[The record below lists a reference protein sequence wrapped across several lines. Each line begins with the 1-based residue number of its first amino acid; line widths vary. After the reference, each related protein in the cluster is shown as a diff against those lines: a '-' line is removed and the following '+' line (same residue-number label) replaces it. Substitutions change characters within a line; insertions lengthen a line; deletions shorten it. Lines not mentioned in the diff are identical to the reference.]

1 MKTELETINELH
13 NENVENKDNKKKV
26 EFVDENSKLITEK
39 TLERLSVN
47 ESDTDSS
54 TNEIDSDLNE
64 TDSDEELIIRKHD
77 DDDRCFEI
85 FIIKPLLELIRKI
98 SDCKLNKFLPENKF
112 GEFIQENRFGENVIL
127 RD

>member
-26 EFVDENSKLITEK
+26 EFVDENSKLITER

-54 TNEIDSDLNE
+54 LNEIDSDLTE

-77 DDDRCFEI
+77 DDRCFEI
-85 FIIKPLLELIRKI
+85 YIIKPSLELIRKI
-98 SDCKLNKFLPENKF
+98 SDCKFL
-112 GEFIQENRFGENVIL
+112 I
-127 RD
+127 